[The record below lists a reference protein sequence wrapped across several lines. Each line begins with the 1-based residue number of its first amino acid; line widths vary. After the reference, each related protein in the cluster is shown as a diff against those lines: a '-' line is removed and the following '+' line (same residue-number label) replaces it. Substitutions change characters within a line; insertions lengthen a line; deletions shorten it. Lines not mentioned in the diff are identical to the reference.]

1 MKALI
6 IHPQNYQQMK
16 RNILHKVATLPM
28 LLMSLSLFA
37 ISLLSSCK
45 GGKGGFDPNKPT
57 VTVTIEPFRYFVEQI
72 AGDDVNINVM
82 VPAGSNPETYEP
94 TPQQMVDLANSVL
107 YFKVGE
113 IGFEKTW
120 MKKLQQ
126 NAPKMKVIDTSAGIE
141 MEKTRSGYDDPHTW
155 MSITNAEIITANIAG
170 ALMDMFPDKAEQY
183 KKKYWEF
190 REHLDQ
196 LKDKLYDQYFAIS
209 GNRQTS
215 FVIYHPI
222 LTYFAK
228 EFKFEQYPIEDEGR
242 EPSISQIEKLI
253 NLAKSEEITVLFVQ
267 KEFANR
273 NVQTFIDATGAKPIE
288 INPLSY
294 DWEGEMMH
302 IMKCMTSTTRSEKAS
317 EKAFIR
323 QSTTNNQQ

>member
-1 MKALI
+1 M
-6 IHPQNYQQMK
+6 N
-16 RNILHKVATLPM
+16 RNRFQSMTTMPK
-28 LLMSLSLFA
+28 LLMFLGIFV
-37 ISLLSSCK
+37 ICLLASCK
-45 GGKGGFDPNKPT
+45 GGKGQFDPNKPT

-72 AGDDVNINVM
+72 AGDDVNVNVM

-94 TPQQMVDLANSVL
+94 TPQQMVKLSNSIL
-107 YFKVGE
+107 YFKVGA

-126 NAPKMKVIDTSAGIE
+126 NAPKMKVIDTSAGIK
-141 MEKTRSGYDDPHTW
+141 MLKNRNGYVDPHTW
-155 MSITNAEIITANIAG
+155 MSITSAETITANIAG

-183 KKKYWEF
+183 KKKYWEYHK
-190 REHLDQ
+190 HLEQ
-196 LKDKLYDQYFAIS
+196 LKDKMYDQYFSIK

-228 EFKFEQYPIEDEGR
+228 EFMFEQFPIEDEGR
-242 EPSISQIEKLI
+242 EPSIAQIEKLI
-253 NLAKSEEITVLFVQ
+253 NLAKSEEISVLFVQ

-273 NVQTFIDATGAKPIE
+273 NVQTFIDATKSKPIE

-294 DWEGEMMH
+294 DWEGQMMY

-317 EKAFIR
+317 DKAYLR
-323 QSTTNNQQ
+323 QKAERDKH